1 MKTVWRVFSYLKR
14 YPWMAAGTLTC
25 AILSTLM
32 VIVFPATAKW
42 IIDDVVRA
50 NRPDKLLPLIL
61 LAAVAFLVQHGF
73 KALRLVLNNTFEQRV
88 IFDLRSDLYSHIQ
101 LLPLR
106 WFDNRA
112 TGDLMTR
119 VIEDVNSVERV
130 LIDGIEQGVVAI
142 LQVVIVISV
151 MFYLNV
157 KLALLA
163 LVPFPLLIAGA
174 LTYTLTAHRRYRSQR
189 RASSNM
195 NALLHDNLAG
205 VRQIKSFV
213 REREEHARFN
223 RVSDQLRHA
232 TLVVMRVWAIYSP
245 SMSMFEAIGALLVLG
260 FGGHAVLTGAMQIGD
275 LVAFLMLTAFLYD
288 PVSRL
293 HQLNQLVQ
301 AGRAAGERVFEILD
315 EQVEAGAVAGIG
327 DPGTAITDRG
337 YKARILGDIR
347 YENVSF
353 SYVEGL
359 PALRCVSFHAPPG
372 ATVAL
377 VGATGAG
384 KSTLVNLLVR
394 FYEFTSGEIHIDGK
408 PVREYELRTLR
419 EAIGV
424 VTQESFLFNGSIRE
438 NLLMGKPDATDAE
451 LWRAV
456 DAANARQFIE
466 RLPDGLESV
475 VGERGVKLSVGEKQ
489 RLSIARSLL
498 KDPPILILDEATASV
513 DTATER
519 LIQEALERLMA
530 NRTSIV
536 IAHRLSTIVYAW
548 KICAAVPAKFARGL
562 ATARDRVA
570 GGNHY
575 LGKSRARA
583 AITGLRRI
591 PLSGRRW
598 CRCGRSRNRDGLA
611 GLQFTTVFDVVGFL
625 QFIDAYFVHF
635 GYGRQCL
642 SARHD
647 VRVAHSGGMRRRH
660 GWSGRIRRRG
670 RALSNHDPWPD
681 VGNFLLQL

>member
-1 MKTVWRVFSYLKR
+1 
-14 YPWMAAGTLTC
+14 
-25 AILSTLM
+25 
-32 VIVFPATAKW
+32 
-42 IIDDVVRA
+42 
-50 NRPDKLLPLIL
+50 
-61 LAAVAFLVQHGF
+61 
-73 KALRLVLNNTFEQRV
+73 
-88 IFDLRSDLYSHIQ
+88 LYSHIQ

-142 LQVVIVISV
+142 LQVLIVVGV

-163 LVPFPLLIAGA
+163 LAPLPLLIAGA
-174 LTYTLTAHRRYRSQR
+174 LTYTLTAHRRYRLQR
-189 RASSNM
+189 RASSDM

-245 SMSMFEAIGALLVLG
+245 SMSMFEAIGALLVVG
-260 FGGHAVLTGAMQIGD
+260 FGSYAVLAGTMQLGD

-288 PVSRL
+288 PISRL

-315 EQVEAGAVAGIG
+315 EPVEPGVAAASGDRGAGIT
-327 DPGTAITDRG
+327 DPG
-337 YKARILGDIR
+337 YKTRILGDIR

-359 PALRCVSFHAPPG
+359 PALRNVSFHAPPG

-394 FYEFTSGEIHIDGK
+394 FYEFTSGQIYIDEK
-408 PVREYELRTLR
+408 PIREYELHILR

-438 NLLMGKPDATDAE
+438 NLLMGKPDASDAE

-466 RLPDGLESV
+466 RLPDRLESV

-489 RLSIARSLL
+489 RLTIARALL

-536 IAHRLSTIVYAW
+536 IAHRLSTIVHADQ
-548 KICAAVPAKFARGL
+548 ILVL
-562 ATARDRVA
+562 D
-570 GGNHY
+570 H
-575 LGKSRARA
+575 
-583 AITGLRRI
+583 
-591 PLSGRRW
+591 
-598 CRCGRSRNRDGLA
+598 
-611 GLQFTTVFDVVGFL
+611 
-625 QFIDAYFVHF
+625 
-635 GYGRQCL
+635 
-642 SARHD
+642 
-647 VRVAHSGGMRRRH
+647 
-660 GWSGRIRRRG
+660 GRIIERG
-670 RALSNHDPWPD
+670 THDELLALDGKYARLCRQS
-681 VGNFLLQL
+681 LLEAAPLREAAPHAEILTPESLEKEERLPV

>member
-32 VIVFPATAKW
+32 VIVFPAAAKW

-73 KALRLVLNNTFEQRV
+73 NALRLVLNNTFEQRV
-88 IFDLRSDLYSHIQ
+88 ILDLRSDLYSHIQ

-130 LIDGIEQGVVAI
+130 LIDGIEQGVVAM

-174 LTYTLTAHRRYRSQR
+174 LTYTLTAHRRYRLQR

-260 FGGHAVLTGAMQIGD
+260 FGAHAVLTGAMQIGD

-315 EQVEAGAVAGIG
+315 EQVEAGAVAEIA

-337 YKARILGDIR
+337 CKARILGDIR

-359 PALRCVSFHAPPG
+359 PALRHVSFHAPPG
-372 ATVAL
+372 AAVAL

-394 FYEFTSGEIHIDGK
+394 FYEFTSGEIYIDGK

-489 RLSIARSLL
+489 RLSIARALL

-536 IAHRLSTIVYAW
+536 IAHRLSTIVYADQ
-548 KICAAVPAKFARGL
+548 ILVLDHGRIIERG
-562 ATARDRVA
+562 T
-570 GGNHY
+570 H
-575 LGKSRARA
+575 
-583 AITGLRRI
+583 
-591 PLSGRRW
+591 
-598 CRCGRSRNRDGLA
+598 DGLLA
-611 GLQFTTVFDVVGFL
+611 QDGKYARLCRQSLLEVSPLRET
-625 QFIDAYFVHF
+625 DAQTEIVTSESLE
-635 GYGRQCL
+635 REQ
-642 SARHD
+642 
-647 VRVAHSGGMRRRH
+647 
-660 GWSGRIRRRG
+660 
-670 RALSNHDPWPD
+670 
-681 VGNFLLQL
+681 QLPV

>member
-1 MKTVWRVFSYLKR
+1 MKTVWRVFAYLKR
-14 YPWMAAGTLTC
+14 YPWIAAGTLTC

-32 VIVFPATAKW
+32 VIVFPAATKW
-42 IIDDVVRA
+42 IINDVVRA
-50 NRPDKLLPLIL
+50 SRPDKLLPLIG
-61 LAAVAFLVQHGF
+61 LAAMAFLLQHGF
-73 KALRLVLNNTFEQRV
+73 NALRIILNNTFEQKV

-142 LQVVIVISV
+142 LQVLIVV
-151 MFYLNV
+151 GMMFYLNA

-163 LVPFPLLIAGA
+163 LVPFPLLIAGTLA
-174 LTYTLTAHRRYRSQR
+174 YTLTAHRRYRLQR
-189 RASSNM
+189 RASSDM

-213 REREEHARFN
+213 RENEEHARFN
-223 RVSDQLRHA
+223 RVSDQLRRA

-245 SMSMFEAIGALLVLG
+245 SMSLFESIGALLVLG
-260 FGGHAVLTGAMQIGD
+260 FGSHAVLTGSMQIGD
-275 LVAFLMLTAFLYD
+275 LVAFLILLAFLYD
-288 PVSRL
+288 PLSRL

-315 EQVEAGAVAGIG
+315 EPAEPGAVAA
-327 DPGTAITDRG
+327 PTNRG
-337 YKARILGDIR
+337 RPAMGAEPQRSPILGDIR
-347 YENVSF
+347 YQDVSF

-359 PALRCVSFHAPPG
+359 PALRNVSFHAPPG

-384 KSTLVNLLVR
+384 KSTVVNLLVR
-394 FYEFTSGEIHIDGK
+394 FYEFTSGEIYIDRK
-408 PVREYELRTLR
+408 PIREYDLRALR

-438 NLLMGKPDATDAE
+438 NLLMGKPQATDAE
-451 LWRAV
+451 IWRAV
-456 DAANARQFIE
+456 IAANAQQFIQ
-466 RLPDGLESV
+466 RLPGGLESV

-489 RLSIARSLL
+489 RLSIARALL

-536 IAHRLSTIVYAW
+536 IAHRLSTIVHAHQILVLDHGQIIERGTHDKLLSLGGKYTRL
-548 KICAAVPAKFARGL
+548 CEQSLLETSPLRETEPPAEIVASR
-562 ATARDRVA
+562 TAETEEELPV
-570 GGNHY
+570 
-575 LGKSRARA
+575 
-583 AITGLRRI
+583 
-591 PLSGRRW
+591 
-598 CRCGRSRNRDGLA
+598 C
-611 GLQFTTVFDVVGFL
+611 
-625 QFIDAYFVHF
+625 
-635 GYGRQCL
+635 
-642 SARHD
+642 
-647 VRVAHSGGMRRRH
+647 
-660 GWSGRIRRRG
+660 
-670 RALSNHDPWPD
+670 
-681 VGNFLLQL
+681 

>member
-1 MKTVWRVFSYLKR
+1 MKTVWRVFRYLKR
-14 YPWMAAGTLTC
+14 YPWIAAGTLTC

-32 VIVFPATAKW
+32 VIVFPAATKW

-61 LAAVAFLVQHGF
+61 LAAAAFLVQHVF
-73 KALRLVLNNTFEQRV
+73 NALRIILNNTFEQRV

-119 VIEDVNSVERV
+119 VIEDVNSVERM

-142 LQVVIVISV
+142 LQVLIVVSV

-163 LVPFPLLIAGA
+163 LGPFPLLIAGA
-174 LTYTLTAHRRYRSQR
+174 LTYTLTAHRRYRLQR
-189 RASSNM
+189 RASSDM

-245 SMSMFEAIGALLVLG
+245 SMSMFEAIGALLVVA
-260 FGGHAVLTGAMQIGD
+260 FGSRAVLAGTMQLGD

-288 PVSRL
+288 PISRL

-315 EQVEAGAVAGIG
+315 EPVEPGVVAASANRDAGIP
-327 DPGTAITDRG
+327 DPG
-337 YKARILGDIR
+337 YKTRILGDIR

-353 SYVEGL
+353 SYIEGL
-359 PALRCVSFHAPPG
+359 PALRNVSFHAPPG

-394 FYEFTSGEIHIDGK
+394 FYEFTSGQIWIDRK
-408 PVREYELRTLR
+408 PIREYGLRELR

-489 RLSIARSLL
+489 RLTIARALL

-536 IAHRLSTIVYAW
+536 IAHRLSTIVHADQ
-548 KICAAVPAKFARGL
+548 ILVL
-562 ATARDRVA
+562 D
-570 GGNHY
+570 H
-575 LGKSRARA
+575 
-583 AITGLRRI
+583 
-591 PLSGRRW
+591 
-598 CRCGRSRNRDGLA
+598 
-611 GLQFTTVFDVVGFL
+611 
-625 QFIDAYFVHF
+625 
-635 GYGRQCL
+635 
-642 SARHD
+642 
-647 VRVAHSGGMRRRH
+647 
-660 GWSGRIRRRG
+660 GRIIERG
-670 RALSNHDPWPD
+670 THEQLLALGGKYARLCQQS
-681 VGNFLLQL
+681 LLEASPLREPELPTEIVASQNLEKEERLPVKLF

>member
-1 MKTVWRVFSYLKR
+1 MKTVWRVIVYLKR
-14 YPWMAAGTLTC
+14 YPWMAAGTLSC
-25 AILSTLM
+25 AILGTLM
-32 VIVFPATAKW
+32 VIVFPAVTKW
-42 IIDDVVRA
+42 IINDVVRA
-50 NRPDKLLPLIL
+50 HRPDKLLPLIAI
-61 LAAVAFLVQHGF
+61 AAVAFLLQHGF
-73 KALRLVLNNTFEQRV
+73 NVLRIILNNTFEQKV

-130 LIDGIEQGVVAI
+130 LIDGIEQGVVAV
-142 LQVVIVISV
+142 LQVLIVLGM
-151 MFYLNV
+151 MFYLNA

-163 LVPFPLLIAGA
+163 LAPFPMLIAGV
-174 LTYTLTAHRRYRSQR
+174 LTYTLTAHRRYRLQR
-189 RASSNM
+189 RASSDM

-213 REREEHARFN
+213 RETEEHARFN
-223 RVSDQLRHA
+223 RVSDQLRQA

-245 SMSMFEAIGALLVLG
+245 SMSMFEAVGALLVLG
-260 FGGHAVLTGAMQIGD
+260 FGSHEVLTGSLQIGD
-275 LVAFLMLTAFLYD
+275 LVAILMLMAFLYD
-288 PVSRL
+288 PLSRL

-315 EQVEAGAVAGIG
+315 EPVE
-327 DPGTAITDRG
+327 PGFLTAKRVRS
-337 YKARILGDIR
+337 RILGDIR

-353 SYVEGL
+353 SYGDGL
-359 PALRCVSFHAPPG
+359 PALKNVSFHAPPG

-384 KSTLVNLLVR
+384 KSTLANVLVR
-394 FYEFTSGEIHIDGK
+394 FYEFTNGQIYIDGK
-408 PVREYELRTLR
+408 PIRDYELRSLR

-438 NLLMGKPDATDAE
+438 NLLMGKPQASDAE

-456 DAANARQFIE
+456 LAANAQEFIQ

-489 RLSIARSLL
+489 RLSIARALL

-536 IAHRLSTIVYAW
+536 IAHRLSTIVHADQILVLDRGRIIERGTHDQLLALGGKYARL
-548 KICAAVPAKFARGL
+548 CEQSLLQTSPPRE
-562 ATARDRVA
+562 TE
-570 GGNHY
+570 
-575 LGKSRARA
+575 A
-583 AITGLRRI
+583 AIEI
-591 PLSGRRW
+591 IAS
-598 CRCGRSRNRDGLA
+598 
-611 GLQFTTVFDVVGFL
+611 QTTETEEQMPV
-625 QFIDAYFVHF
+625 
-635 GYGRQCL
+635 C
-642 SARHD
+642 
-647 VRVAHSGGMRRRH
+647 
-660 GWSGRIRRRG
+660 
-670 RALSNHDPWPD
+670 
-681 VGNFLLQL
+681 

>member
-1 MKTVWRVFSYLKR
+1 MKTVWRVFAYLKR

-32 VIVFPATAKW
+32 VIVFPATTKW
-42 IIDDVVRA
+42 IINDVVRA
-50 NRPDKLLPLIL
+50 SRPDKLLPLIA
-61 LAAVAFLVQHGF
+61 LAAIAFLLQHGF
-73 KALRLVLNNTFEQRV
+73 NALRIILNNTFEQKV

-142 LQVVIVISV
+142 LQVLIVV
-151 MFYLNV
+151 GMMFYLNA

-163 LVPFPLLIAGA
+163 LVPFPLLIAGT
-174 LTYTLTAHRRYRSQR
+174 LTYTLTAHRRYRLQR
-189 RASSNM
+189 RASSDM

-205 VRQIKSFV
+205 VRQIKSFI
-213 REREEHARFN
+213 RENEEHARFN
-223 RVSDQLRHA
+223 RVSDQLRRA

-245 SMSMFEAIGALLVLG
+245 SMSLFESIGALMVLG
-260 FGGHAVLTGAMQIGD
+260 FGSHAVLTGSMQIGD
-275 LVAFLMLTAFLYD
+275 LVAFLILIAFLYD
-288 PVSRL
+288 PLSRL

-315 EQVEAGAVAGIG
+315 EPAEPGAVVAGA
-327 DPGTAITDRG
+327 DRG
-337 YKARILGDIR
+337 RTQVLGDIR

-359 PALRCVSFHAPPG
+359 PALSNVSFHAPPG

-384 KSTLVNLLVR
+384 KSTVVNLLVR
-394 FYEFTSGEIHIDGK
+394 FYEFTSGRIYIDRK
-408 PVREYELRTLR
+408 PIGEYDLRALR

-438 NLLMGKPDATDAE
+438 NVLMGKPQATDAE

-456 DAANARQFIE
+456 IAANAEQFIQ
-466 RLPDGLESV
+466 RLPDGLDSV

-489 RLSIARSLL
+489 RLSIARALL

-536 IAHRLSTIVYAW
+536 IAHRLSTIVHADQ
-548 KICAAVPAKFARGL
+548 ILVL
-562 ATARDRVA
+562 D
-570 GGNHY
+570 H
-575 LGKSRARA
+575 
-583 AITGLRRI
+583 
-591 PLSGRRW
+591 
-598 CRCGRSRNRDGLA
+598 
-611 GLQFTTVFDVVGFL
+611 
-625 QFIDAYFVHF
+625 
-635 GYGRQCL
+635 
-642 SARHD
+642 
-647 VRVAHSGGMRRRH
+647 
-660 GWSGRIRRRG
+660 GRIIERG
-670 RALSNHDPWPD
+670 THDKLLSL
-681 VGNFLLQL
+681 GGKYTRLCQQSLLETSPLRETESPAEIVASQIAETEEELPVC

>member
-1 MKTVWRVFSYLKR
+1 
-14 YPWMAAGTLTC
+14 
-25 AILSTLM
+25 M
-32 VIVFPATAKW
+32 VIVFPAATKW
-42 IIDDVVRA
+42 IINDVVRA
-50 NRPDKLLPLIL
+50 SRPDKLLPLIA
-61 LAAVAFLVQHGF
+61 LAGAAFLLQHGF
-73 KALRLVLNNTFEQRV
+73 NALRIILNNTFEQKV

-142 LQVVIVISV
+142 LQVLIVV
-151 MFYLNV
+151 GMMFYLNA

-163 LVPFPLLIAGA
+163 LVPFPLLIAGT
-174 LTYTLTAHRRYRSQR
+174 LTYTLTAHRRYRLQR
-189 RASSNM
+189 RASSDM

-213 REREEHARFN
+213 RENEEHARFN
-223 RVSDQLRHA
+223 RVSDQLRRA

-245 SMSMFEAIGALLVLG
+245 SMSLFESIGALLVLG
-260 FGGHAVLTGAMQIGD
+260 FGSHAVLTGSMQIGD
-275 LVAFLMLTAFLYD
+275 LVAFLILLAFLYD
-288 PVSRL
+288 PLSRL

-315 EQVEAGAVAGIG
+315 EPAEPGFVAAGA
-327 DPGTAITDRG
+327 DRG
-337 YKARILGDIR
+337 CTRVVGDIR

-353 SYVEGL
+353 SYAEGL
-359 PALRCVSFHAPPG
+359 PALRNVSFHAPPG

-384 KSTLVNLLVR
+384 KSTVVNLLVR
-394 FYEFTSGEIHIDGK
+394 FYEFTSGQIYVDRK
-408 PVREYELRTLR
+408 PISEYDLRALR
-419 EAIGV
+419 DAIGV

-438 NLLMGKPDATDAE
+438 NLLMGKPQATDAE

-456 DAANARQFIE
+456 IAANAQQFIQ
-466 RLPDGLESV
+466 RLPGGLESV

-489 RLSIARSLL
+489 RLSIARALL

-536 IAHRLSTIVYAW
+536 IAHRLSTIVHADE
-548 KICAAVPAKFARGL
+548 ILVL
-562 ATARDRVA
+562 D
-570 GGNHY
+570 H
-575 LGKSRARA
+575 
-583 AITGLRRI
+583 
-591 PLSGRRW
+591 
-598 CRCGRSRNRDGLA
+598 
-611 GLQFTTVFDVVGFL
+611 
-625 QFIDAYFVHF
+625 
-635 GYGRQCL
+635 
-642 SARHD
+642 
-647 VRVAHSGGMRRRH
+647 
-660 GWSGRIRRRG
+660 GRIIERG
-670 RALSNHDPWPD
+670 AHGKLLSL
-681 VGNFLLQL
+681 GGKYTRLCQQSLLETSPLRETEAPAEIVASRTAETEEELPVC